1 MQILMVITNI
11 GYSEPFL
18 CRAVLSATKLQ
29 CPVPFKRLTVHFKT
43 SDVTNKITNSLGVR
57 YKRVAISNILTTS
70 MVTLITIWTICCKE
84 NEEQMQQKEVWNSTI
99 IVVLRTMKPHHPQS
113 VNLGISYQGG
123 ALLRHRLPTTNT
135 TTDEY
140 LVALTFQERENPP
153 SEQPL
158 PNKSLRNANVVVEF
172 LSYSLLCARSS
183 LFFWVPSEWL
193 GWQAAI
199 GGGTLGQ
206 SFCRCCF
213 YCCRGPKRLSTF
225 VSSYTHTHTKQPIG
239 ETTGDQGSD
248 RVYGVL

>member
-1 MQILMVITNI
+1 
-11 GYSEPFL
+11 
-18 CRAVLSATKLQ
+18 
-29 CPVPFKRLTVHFKT
+29 
-43 SDVTNKITNSLGVR
+43 
-57 YKRVAISNILTTS
+57 
-70 MVTLITIWTICCKE
+70 
-84 NEEQMQQKEVWNSTI
+84 
-99 IVVLRTMKPHHPQS
+99 MKPHHPQS

-153 SEQPL
+153 SEPL